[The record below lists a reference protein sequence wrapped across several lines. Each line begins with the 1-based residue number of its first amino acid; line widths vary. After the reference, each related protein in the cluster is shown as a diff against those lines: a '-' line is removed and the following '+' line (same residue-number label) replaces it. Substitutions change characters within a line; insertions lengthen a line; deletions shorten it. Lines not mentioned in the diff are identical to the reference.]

1 MHYDLMKET
10 ARYYKETPEGVEIMC
25 KAFEETRRE
34 GAYRAQVET
43 AKRMI
48 ARGKLTL
55 EELAEDTDLP
65 LETVRELAGQKTA

>member
-1 MHYDLMKET
+1 MKET
-10 ARYYKETPEGVEIMC
+10 TRYYKETPEGVEIMC

-34 GAYRAQVET
+34 GELKRAVED

-48 ARGKLTL
+48 TRGKLTL
-55 EELAEDTDLP
+55 EEIAEDTDLP